1 MKKIILTLGTLFIFT
16 AGISV
21 LMGIIFAI
29 APIPVDG
36 LYAQIFKVDI
46 ILSFIFAV
54 ALISCGALNEY
65 FENTNRD

>member
-65 FENTNRD
+65 FEKTDRD

>member
-1 MKKIILTLGTLFIFT
+1 
-16 AGISV
+16 
-21 LMGIIFAI
+21 MGIIFAI

-54 ALISCGALNEY
+54 ALIFCGALNEY
-65 FENTNRD
+65 FENTDRD

>member
-16 AGISV
+16 TGISV

-29 APIPVDG
+29 APISPDG
-36 LYAQIFKVDI
+36 LYSQIFKVVI

-65 FENTNRD
+65 FEKTDRD